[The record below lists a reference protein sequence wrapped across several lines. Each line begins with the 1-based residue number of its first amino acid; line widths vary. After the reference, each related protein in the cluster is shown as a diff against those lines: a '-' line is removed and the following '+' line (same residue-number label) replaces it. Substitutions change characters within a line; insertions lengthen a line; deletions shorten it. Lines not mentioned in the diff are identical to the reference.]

1 MIWYDHSLLLNT
13 GKTGPDMDFETLSL
27 KFLQLE
33 MLMGGYYWK
42 LGKWLYPVLLS
53 YGLNEPNIEWNFE
66 VRIPPSNIF
75 IGHLYDMRPKGEK
88 RVTLNW
94 LNENMNSPEFKDDFL
109 MYFV

>member
-1 MIWYDHSLLLNT
+1 MIWPFIIIKHGQNRAGYGLWDVE
-13 GKTGPDMDFETLSL
+13 FEIFAIRDVELA
-27 KFLQLE
+27 
-33 MLMGGYYWK
+33 GYYWK

-53 YGLNEPNIEWNFE
+53 YELNEPNIEWNFE

-109 MYFV
+109 MYFM